1 MRWSLVLL
9 LTALPLLAQ
18 AKDPLVSAE
27 AYLEEMEYGKAL
39 KLVGRVL
46 ASSDRGP
53 GELVKAYRI
62 KGLCQAAAGK
72 TEASM
77 QAFRRL
83 LSIDPEFR
91 LSTEISPRLAGG
103 FYQAVAYSK
112 NNKPITL
119 VHRPPEPPDKLS
131 GLTLAVELQAD
142 SLGMVKAIRLV
153 FSPEGGADQI
163 VETPVGGLGKILL
176 TLPDEAAEKLDYYF
190 EALNARGSVL
200 VRVGSVDDRLGLVIA
215 SASVVVKKTLAP
227 PPPKPE
233 GIRSESAGKD
243 WQDEPEVTAGSR
255 WYASWWFWT
264 TVGVVVAGA
273 TVGAT
278 LAVTSNGAS
287 SGPVNYGIELE

>member
-1 MRWSLVLL
+1 MRWSLVLFV
-9 LTALPLLAQ
+9 TVLPLLAQ
-18 AKDPLVSAE
+18 AKDPLASAE
-27 AYLEEMEYGKAL
+27 AYLEEMEYVKAL
-39 KLVGRVL
+39 RLVDRVL
-46 ASSDRGP
+46 ASSGRGP

-62 KGLCQAAAGK
+62 QGLCQAAAGK

-119 VHRPPEPPDKLS
+119 VHRPSEPPRKLA
-131 GLTLAVELQAD
+131 GLELAVELQAD
-142 SLGMVKAIRLV
+142 SLGMVKAVRLV
-153 FSPEGGADQI
+153 FSSEGGADQI
-163 VETPVGGLGKILL
+163 IEVPVGGLGKINL
-176 TLPDEAAEKLDYYF
+176 TLPDEAATKLDYYF
-190 EALNARGSVL
+190 EALNERGSVL
-200 VRVGSVDDRLGLVIA
+200 ARVGSVDDRLGLAVA
-215 SASVVVKKTLAP
+215 SASVVVKKPLTP
-227 PPPKPE
+227 PHKPE
-233 GIRSESAGKD
+233 GVRSEPAGQDWKDEAEVSA
-243 WQDEPEVTAGSR
+243 ESR

-278 LAVTSNGAS
+278 LAVTSNGSS